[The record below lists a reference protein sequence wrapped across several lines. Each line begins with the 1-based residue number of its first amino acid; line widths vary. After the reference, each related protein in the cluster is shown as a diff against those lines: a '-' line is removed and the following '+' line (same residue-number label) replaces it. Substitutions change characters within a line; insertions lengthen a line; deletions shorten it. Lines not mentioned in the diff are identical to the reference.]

1 MRLLSRS
8 SRVAIL
14 LAAVVIAPA
23 CTNPDEIFVPEITST
38 NFAASL
44 GVDLPNST
52 QTTTGLWYREI
63 MDGTGAEVPS
73 EGSVRVTVQ
82 YTGWLRNGVEF
93 DTGTFSFVTGTGAV
107 QPGFDEGVR
116 TMKVGGIRQLIIPP
130 DLLYGDQGTTGIP
143 GQSITVFRVTL
154 LSIG

>member
-1 MRLLSRS
+1 MPRSLRLITA
-8 SRVAIL
+8 VACL
-14 LAAVVIAPA
+14 FAA

-52 QTTTGLWYREI
+52 QTASGLWYREI
-63 MDGTGAEVPS
+63 LDGTGAEVPS
-73 EGSVRVTVQ
+73 EGSTRVTVQ

-93 DTGTFSFVTGTGAV
+93 DAGTFSFVTGTGAV

-130 DLLYGDQGTTGIP
+130 DLLYGDQGTSGIP
-143 GQSITVFRVTL
+143 GQSITVFSVTL